1 MHEERKEME
10 DKIQKILKL
19 SCDREASYERQ
30 IASLKEEVMAAQRRV
45 QVFCVSCSTQFH
57 SVV

>member
-1 MHEERKEME
+1 ME

-45 QVFCVSCSTQFH
+45 QVFCVSYSTQFH